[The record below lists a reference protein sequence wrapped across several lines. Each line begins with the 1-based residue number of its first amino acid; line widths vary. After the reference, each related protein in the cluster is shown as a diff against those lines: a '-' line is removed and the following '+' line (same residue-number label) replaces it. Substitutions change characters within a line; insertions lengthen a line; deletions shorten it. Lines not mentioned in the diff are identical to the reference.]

1 MEAKQT
7 RYAELAYIRRV
18 VKKVSAQDMA
28 DLLGVNK
35 ETYLRSERGGRDIT
49 LEEAVKIA
57 HKFNM
62 NLAEVFPKFFVENV
76 AI

>member
-1 MEAKQT
+1 MEVKQT
-7 RYAELAYIRRV
+7 QYAELAYIRRV
-18 VKKVSAQDMA
+18 VKKFSAQEMA

-35 ETYLRSERGGRDIT
+35 ETYLRSERGDRDIT

-57 HKFNM
+57 RKFKM
-62 NLAEVFPKFFVENV
+62 TVKEVFPKFFTENV

>member
-1 MEAKQT
+1 MESKQT

-18 VKKVSAQDMA
+18 VKKVTAQEMA

-49 LEEAVKIA
+49 LEEAVKIS

-62 NLAEVFPKFFVENV
+62 SLVEVFPKFFAQNV

>member
-18 VKKVSAQDMA
+18 LIKVPVQEMA

-35 ETYLRSERGGRDIT
+35 ETYLRSERGDRDIT

-57 HKFNM
+57 HKFKM
-62 NLAEVFPKFFVENV
+62 TLEEVFPKFFNQNV